1 MQVTGREGVKI
12 LVVDDEDYM
21 RDILRQALQDAGFR
35 VDEAADGKTATS
47 MIRQNAFDVIIT
59 DLRLPNI
66 TGEEILG
73 EALSIYPET
82 IVIIMTGFGNI
93 QTAVDAIRKGAYDYL
108 PKPFQL
114 DEMVMRVEKGL
125 YDRQLKLENS
135 RLRSELQ
142 GKYQFANLIGSSSAM
157 QQIYKMINVVAQ
169 KTSTV
174 LVTGE
179 TGTGKELIARAIHYN
194 GVRKDQPL
202 ICVNCGAIP
211 ANLLEDELFGHVKG
225 AFTGALQH
233 RIGRFE
239 QANHGT
245 LFLDEVATMPLDLQV
260 KLLRVLQE
268 KEFQKVGGSTNV
280 KVDVRIIAAAN
291 VDLLEKVR
299 KGEFREDLYYRL
311 NVIPILILPLRQRRE
326 DIPLLISHFTKKF
339 CKEQKLAPK
348 QVSHEAIKNLVVFDW
363 PGNVRQLENAVEMAV
378 ALSGDRELLDS
389 SDFPIISKPADEDQM
404 FHNIDI
410 PNEGVHFNTLVSE
423 LERRLILQSL
433 QVTGGNKKRAASLL
447 HLKRT
452 TFVEKLKRMGM
463 ASDLDLAG
471 IEEVVGSEM

>member
-1 MQVTGREGVKI
+1 MLISQKEDVKI

-21 RDILRQALQDAGFR
+21 RDIVKQALEEAGFQ
-35 VDEAADGKTATS
+35 VEQASDGKTAIS
-47 MIRQNAFDVIIT
+47 MIRQYAYDVVIT
-59 DLRLPNI
+59 DLRLPGL
-66 TGEEILG
+66 TGESILE
-73 EALSIYPET
+73 EALAIFPET

-93 QTAVDAIRKGAYDYL
+93 QTAVEAIRRGAYDYL

-125 YDRQLKLENS
+125 EERQIKTENS
-135 RLRSELQ
+135 LLRSELH
-142 GKYQFANLIGSSSAM
+142 GKYQFANLIGTSSAM
-157 QQIYKMINVVAQ
+157 QNIYRMISMVAQ

-194 GVRKDQPL
+194 GPRKDHPL
-202 ICVNCGAIP
+202 VCVNCSAIP
-211 ANLLEDELFGHVKG
+211 ATLLEDELFGHVKG
-225 AFTGALQH
+225 AFTGAQQH
-233 RIGRFE
+233 RVGRFE
-239 QANHGT
+239 QANRGT
-245 LFLDEVATMPLDLQV
+245 LFLDEVATLPLDLQV

-268 KEFQKVGGSTNV
+268 REFEKVGGTTTI

-311 NVIPILILPLRQRRE
+311 NVIPIQVPPLRQRRD
-326 DIPLLISHFTKKF
+326 DISPLVSHFVKKF
-339 CKEQKLAPK
+339 CCEQKLPLK
-348 QVSHEAIKNLVVFDW
+348 QVSHDAIKHLVAFDW

-378 ALSGDRELLDS
+378 ALSGDRELLILP
-389 SDFPIISKPADEDQM
+389 DFPIVNTLSGDGIL
-404 FHNIDI
+404 FNNIDI
-410 PNEGVHFNTLVSE
+410 PDQGVHFNDLVSE

-433 QVTGGNKKRAASLL
+433 EATGGNKKKAASLL

-463 ASDLDLAG
+463 PVEADLLA
-471 IEEVVGSEM
+471 

>member
-1 MQVTGREGVKI
+1 MLVSRKEDVKI

-21 RDILRQALQDAGFR
+21 RDIVKQALEEAGFQ
-35 VDEAADGKTATS
+35 VEQASDGNAALS
-47 MIRQNAFDVIIT
+47 MIRQNAYDVVIT
-59 DLRLPNI
+59 DLRLPGL
-66 TGEEILG
+66 TGESILD
-73 EALSIYPET
+73 EALAIFPET

-93 QTAVDAIRKGAYDYL
+93 QTAVEAIRRGAYDYL

-125 YDRQLKLENS
+125 QDRQIKTENS
-135 RLRSELQ
+135 LLRSELH
-142 GKYQFANLIGSSSAM
+142 GKYQFANLIGTSSAM
-157 QQIYKMINVVAQ
+157 QNIYRMISMVAQ

-194 GVRKDQPL
+194 GPRKDHPL
-202 ICVNCGAIP
+202 VCVNCGAIP
-211 ANLLEDELFGHVKG
+211 ATLLEDELFGHVKG
-225 AFTGALQH
+225 AFTGAQQH
-233 RIGRFE
+233 RVGRFE
-239 QANHGT
+239 QANRGT
-245 LFLDEVATMPLDLQV
+245 LFLDEVSTMPLDLQV

-268 KEFQKVGGSTNV
+268 REFEKVGGTTTI

-311 NVIPILILPLRQRRE
+311 NVIPIQVPPLRQRRD
-326 DIPLLISHFTKKF
+326 DISPLVSHFVKKF
-339 CKEQKLAPK
+339 CSEQKLSLK
-348 QVSHEAIKNLVVFDW
+348 QVSHDAIKHLVAFDW

-378 ALSGDRELLDS
+378 ALSGDRDLLILP
-389 SDFPIISKPADEDQM
+389 DFPIVNTLSGDGVL
-404 FHNIDI
+404 FTNIDI
-410 PNEGVHFNTLVSE
+410 PDEGVNFNTLVSE

-433 QVTGGNKKRAASLL
+433 EATGGNKKKAASLL

-463 ASDLDLAG
+463 PVEADLLA
-471 IEEVVGSEM
+471 